1 MRKVIVL
8 IVQLLL
14 VASSARAEQEK
25 RSDVAAGDEK
35 VISGMSILGNND
47 APTSLYI
54 VPWKSSEVGVETEL
68 SSGLLS
74 EDMVPV
80 DKPVFQR
87 ELDFYRIAN
96 PE

>member
-14 VASSARAEQEK
+14 LASFAHAEQDK
-25 RSDVAAGDEK
+25 RQDTAGGDEK

-54 VPWKSSEVGVETEL
+54 VP
-68 SSGLLS
+68 
-74 EDMVPV
+74 
-80 DKPVFQR
+80 
-87 ELDFYRIAN
+87 
-96 PE
+96 